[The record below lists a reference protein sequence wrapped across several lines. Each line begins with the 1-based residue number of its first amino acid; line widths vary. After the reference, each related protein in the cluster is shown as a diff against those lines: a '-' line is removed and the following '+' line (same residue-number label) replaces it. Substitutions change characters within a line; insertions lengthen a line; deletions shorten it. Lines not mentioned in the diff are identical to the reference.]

1 MGKSATEVRREI
13 VQTRGELSETIEAL
27 ETRIGETREAVVDK
41 VSPSRIWQRKTAG
54 IRAWAE
60 DVGASIGMSR
70 QTVAGSIGDARAA
83 VTEKSTT
90 TTERTGELMART
102 KSNTRGTAQGLSER
116 AENNPMA
123 AGLVALGV
131 GFLAATLLPPTDR
144 ERQAAGRLQSGLQ
157 PIKEQATAIGKDI
170 AGELQQSAQGSVEQL
185 KGQATE
191 AVERV
196 KEDARSSTEEVKE
209 HAQSATSQVKGRASR
224 ASQEVKEKATD
235 DQAAPTKPRAPRAPS
250 ARPRRAPV
258 RARSTTS

>member
-27 ETRIGETREAVVDK
+27 EERIGETKEAVVDK

-54 IRAWAE
+54 IRSRF
-60 DVGASIGMSR
+60 DHLGATIGGSR
-70 QTVAGSIGDARAA
+70 QAVAGSVNGARAA
-83 VTEKSTT
+83 VTETSTT

-102 KSNTRGTAQGLSER
+102 NSNLSER

-123 AGLVALGV
+123 AGLLALGV
-131 GFLAATLLPPTDR
+131 GFLAATLLPPTER

-157 PIKEQATAIGKDI
+157 PLKEQATTIGKDI

-185 KGQATE
+185 KGQAAE

-196 KEDARSSTEEVKE
+196 KEDAQSSSDEMKE
-209 HAQSATSQVKGRASR
+209 QAQSATAQVKGRASR
-224 ASQEVKEKATD
+224 ASREVKETATD
-235 DQAAPTKPRAPRAPS
+235 QAKPTKPRLARAPGT
-250 ARPRRAPV
+250 RPRRAPV